1 MAKKLKALKSDL
13 KKWNDEVFGNV
24 AHKRN
29 QLMLELNKLDV
40 DMEGRPL
47 SKEEKNHR
55 ERIVADLESNAL
67 LEEISW
73 CQKSRAL

>member
-1 MAKKLKALKSDL
+1 
-13 KKWNDEVFGNV
+13 
-24 AHKRN
+24 
-29 QLMLELNKLDV
+29 MLELNKLDV

-47 SKEEKNHR
+47 SEEEKNHR